1 MSGAPGVPEPTL
13 PMAAH
18 AAVRAGTTEGFSLDE
33 VLAVEDI
40 SKSLWATEEVAWKVK
55 LASDAAALERYKS
68 ELALAEDWLDRKVAP
83 LADDLAAWL
92 AFLDAYA
99 ASADASALLA
109 SLDLG
114 QNDLSR
120 LGRRWERLAKADPQH
135 AARIV
140 ELRKKPLALPRLRA
154 EPRALKRSRAG
165 GAARAAQPRPPVVSN
180 GKTADLGL
188 DRYARICAEWEAT
201 GDIAALARFGVA
213 NEDEKRALDARFAAE
228 IARDPTI
235 GRDLRTLI
243 AHIRKQARPRGEAA
257 PPPLPPAPL
266 AAPPLPLAVPAAPP
280 PVAPV
285 APMAAPS
292 AAPAPRRRPVATVV
306 GAATPTAAP
315 LPFTAAPAP
324 APPQPPARQP
334 RKKNPALA
342 STVPAADP
350 PTAAPLPFA
359 PKEAGAP
366 PPSSPSNRGKR
377 RAQQLLL
384 TLEQHASLAVELA
397 LAPKQA
403 TEILARYGLSPGQK
417 KALDDHYRARV
428 AASVE
433 DRDAWNRAFEAYRAW
448 MLRQGR

>member
-1 MSGAPGVPEPTL
+1 MSGAPVVPEPTL

-33 VLAVEDI
+33 VLALEDI

-55 LASDAAALERYKS
+55 LASDAAALERYRS
-68 ELALAEDWLDRKVAP
+68 ELALAEDWLDRKVTP

-165 GAARAAQPRPPVVSN
+165 GAARATQPRPPVVSN

-243 AHIRKQARPRGEAA
+243 AHIRKQARPRGDAA
-257 PPPLPPAPL
+257 PTPLP
-266 AAPPLPLAVPAAPP
+266 PAAPP

-292 AAPAPRRRPVATVV
+292 AAPAPRRRPPVATVV

-324 APPQPPARQP
+324 APPQPSARQS

-359 PKEAGAP
+359 PKESGAP
-366 PPSSPSNRGKR
+366 PPSSPSNRGRR

-403 TEILARYGLSPGQK
+403 TDILARYGLSPGQK

>member
-1 MSGAPGVPEPTL
+1 VSGAPVVPEPTL

-18 AAVRAGTTEGFSLDE
+18 AAVRAATTEGFSLDE

-55 LASDAAALERYKS
+55 LASDATALERYKT
-68 ELALAEDWLDRKVAP
+68 ELSLAEDWLDRKVAP
-83 LADDLAAWL
+83 LGDDLAAWL

-109 SLDLG
+109 ALDLG

-135 AARIV
+135 AARVV

-165 GAARAAQPRPPVVSN
+165 GAARAAQPRPPAVST

-213 NEDEKRALDARFAAE
+213 SEDEKRALDARFAAE

-257 PPPLPPAPL
+257 PPPVPL
-266 AAPPLPLAVPAAPP
+266 AAPAPP

-285 APMAAPS
+285 ALAPAPS
-292 AAPAPRRRPVATVV
+292 AAPTPRRLPVATVV

-324 APPQPPARQP
+324 APPQPTARQS

-359 PKEAGAP
+359 RKEGGAPP

-384 TLEQHASLAVELA
+384 TLEQHASLSVELA